1 MARLFSE
8 GLCIMHDLVENV
20 NAAAAG
26 MQAAGVNVK
35 VVED

>member
-1 MARLFSE
+1 MAKLFSE
-8 GLCIMHDLVENV
+8 GIVIMYDVRENV

-26 MQAAGVNVK
+26 MRAAGINVK